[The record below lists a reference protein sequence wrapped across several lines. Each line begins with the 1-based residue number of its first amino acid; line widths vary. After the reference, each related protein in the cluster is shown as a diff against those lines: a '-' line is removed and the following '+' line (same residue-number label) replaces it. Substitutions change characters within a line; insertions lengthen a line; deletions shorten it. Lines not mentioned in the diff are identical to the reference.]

1 MAKSLKEQNRW
12 QTWLFILINSILLYG
27 ITQTDAVKFADL
39 CSIFTDISKL
49 VPVALAV
56 GIATVLNGLLDPNAA
71 KARLVFL
78 RWRSALPGHRA
89 FSQYMQTDPRVDP
102 TEVEKAVGSPL
113 PVEPTQQNRVWFR
126 LYKTVENDPPVL
138 QVHRDFLLTRDFTGL
153 AFLFI
158 IFYGSAGFVAAPSG
172 KVALIYLGF
181 LLLEYLV
188 VRQAAS
194 RYGIRMVTTVLTRIA
209 HKPDGR
215 QSSGARR
222 SRNSSPAAP
231 L

>member
-12 QTWLFILINSILLYG
+12 QVWLFIFLNSLVLYG
-27 ITQTDAVKFADL
+27 VTQADAVKFADL
-39 CSIFTDISKL
+39 CSIVTDASKL
-49 VPVALAV
+49 IPFGLAI

-78 RWRSALPGHRA
+78 RWRGALPGHRA
-89 FSQYMQTDPRVDP
+89 FSRYMHADPRIDP
-102 TEVEKAVGSPL
+102 RQVEKAVGSPL
-113 PVEPTQQNRVWFR
+113 PVEPTLQNRVWFR

-138 QVHRDFLLTRDFTGL
+138 QVHRDFLLTRDYTGL

-158 IFYGSAGFVAAPSG
+158 IFYGAAGFFTAPST

-181 LLLEYLV
+181 LLLQYLV

-194 RYGIRMVTTVLTRIA
+194 RYGIRLVTTVLARVA
-209 HKPDGR
+209 LKPGGR
-215 QSSGARR
+215 ALRQA
-222 SRNSSPAAP
+222 
-231 L
+231 